1 MTDAAPGSPREIN
14 AVLYATDF
22 TVGDEPA
29 FHHAL
34 KIATAARARLDILHA
49 DARDIEDVSWTEFP
63 EVRHTLERLGL
74 IEAGA
79 RRSAV
84 AATLGIRIKKM
95 PSHGGDPAQAIA
107 RRAIAFRADLIVLA
121 THGRIGL
128 PRWLK
133 GSVAESAARRT
144 WAMTLF
150 VPHDARG
157 FISAETGAARLERI
171 LVPAD
176 VTPRPE
182 PALEAVAAL
191 TRLLG
196 AAHAERRLLHV
207 GAAGGAPS
215 VRTPA
220 GLERPPVLA
229 TRAGGVV
236 DGILGA
242 AADIGADLIVMSTH
256 GRNGFLDA
264 ARGSTTEQV
273 LRRAPRPLLAVP
285 CHI

>member
-176 VTPRPE
+176 VTPRPGSRRSRRWRRS
-182 PALEAVAAL
+182 PGCWARPMPSAASSMS
-191 TRLLG
+191 
-196 AAHAERRLLHV
+196 A
-207 GAAGGAPS
+207 
-215 VRTPA
+215 
-220 GLERPPVLA
+220 RP
-229 TRAGGVV
+229 
-236 DGILGA
+236 
-242 AADIGADLIVMSTH
+242 
-256 GRNGFLDA
+256 A
-264 ARGSTTEQV
+264 ARRACARRPGSSGPRCSRPARAASSTASSA
-273 LRRAPRPLLAVP
+273 RRPTSAPT
-285 CHI
+285 

>member
-1 MTDAAPGSPREIN
+1 M
-14 AVLYATDF
+14 
-22 TVGDEPA
+22 
-29 FHHAL
+29 
-34 KIATAARARLDILHA
+34 
-49 DARDIEDVSWTEFP
+49 
-63 EVRHTLERLGL
+63 
-74 IEAGA
+74 
-79 RRSAV
+79 
-84 AATLGIRIKKM
+84 
-95 PSHGGDPAQAIA
+95 
-107 RRAIAFRADLIVLA
+107 
-121 THGRIGL
+121 
-128 PRWLK
+128 
-133 GSVAESAARRT
+133 
-144 WAMTLF
+144 
-150 VPHDARG
+150 
-157 FISAETGAARLERI
+157 
-171 LVPAD
+171 
-176 VTPRPE
+176 
-182 PALEAVAAL
+182 AAL